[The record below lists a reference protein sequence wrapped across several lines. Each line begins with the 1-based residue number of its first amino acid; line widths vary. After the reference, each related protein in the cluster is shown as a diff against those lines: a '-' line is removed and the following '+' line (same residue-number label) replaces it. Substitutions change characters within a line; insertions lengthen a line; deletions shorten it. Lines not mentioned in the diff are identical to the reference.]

1 MSLVSFLILLCL
13 KPCCDSLSC
22 EWSNLILR
30 LLMLKC
36 IIISDVS
43 EDFTL
48 LIMVLNQ
55 IGHLLLIIQ
64 AVL

>member
-1 MSLVSFLILLCL
+1 
-13 KPCCDSLSC
+13 
-22 EWSNLILR
+22 
-30 LLMLKC
+30 MLKY
-36 IIISDVS
+36 IIISDES

-55 IGHLLLIIQ
+55 IGKLLLIIQ

>member
-1 MSLVSFLILLCL
+1 
-13 KPCCDSLSC
+13 
-22 EWSNLILR
+22 
-30 LLMLKC
+30 MLKY

-55 IGHLLLIIQ
+55 IGNLLLIIQ